1 MNRIRR
7 YRTHTVFIQEKRFV
21 TESMVVARVKELGSN
36 IEFQVKFNNREHA
49 ETVMYDLQ
57 DNTLLIIDGFMG
69 HFAGVP
75 EFTITSF
82 EVKNRSMKSFL
93 PSDQVE
99 YLNFTAKKK
108 ASN

>member
-1 MNRIRR
+1 MDRIRS
-7 YRTHTVFIQEKRFV
+7 YQTHTVFIQRKRFA
-21 TESMVVARVKELGSN
+21 TDSMAICQVKELGSN
-36 IEFQVKFNNREHA
+36 KEFQVKFNNRHHA
-49 ETVMYDLQ
+49 ETVMYDVE
-57 DNTLLIIDGFMG
+57 DGSLLIIDGFMSEFRG
-69 HFAGVP
+69 KK
-75 EFTITSF
+75 EFTVNSF

>member
-1 MNRIRR
+1 MDRIRS
-7 YRTHTVFIQEKRFV
+7 YQTHTVFIESKRFA
-21 TESMVVARVKELGSN
+21 TESMAIAKVKELGSN
-36 IEFQVKFNNREHA
+36 KKFQVKFNNREHA

-99 YLNFTAKKK
+99 YLNFPAKKK

>member
-1 MNRIRR
+1 MDRTRS
-7 YRTHTVFIQEKRFV
+7 YRTHTVFIQSKRFA
-21 TESMVVARVKELGSN
+21 TESMAIAQVKELGSN
-36 IEFQVKFNNREHA
+36 IEFQVKFNNRQHA
-49 ETVMYDLQ
+49 ETVMYDLE
-57 DNTLLIIDGFMG
+57 DGTLLIIDGFMG
-69 HFAGVP
+69 NFKGVP
-75 EFTITSF
+75 EFTVTSF